1 MRKGPIMSE
10 FQAGAYAGDVD
21 VKTAWND
28 LAKTA
33 SAVLIDVRTKA
44 EWAYVGVP
52 VLDSIGKA
60 SLFIEWDDFATGAI
74 VPDFNGRLKAA
85 LDQRRVDRDAPLYF
99 ICRSGNRSRQAAVA
113 ATSAGYGRAYNISHG
128 FEGRLDTER
137 HRASPG
143 SWKAEGFPWVQ
154 S

>member
-1 MRKGPIMSE
+1 MSE
-10 FQAGAYAGDVD
+10 IQSGSYAGDVD
-21 VKTAWND
+21 VKTAWTD
-28 LAKTA
+28 LAKSA
-33 SAVLIDVRTKA
+33 AAVLIDVRTKA

-60 SLFIEWDDFATGAI
+60 TIFIEWDDFATGAV
-74 VPDFNGRLKAA
+74 VPDFAGRLKAA
-85 LDQRRVDRDAPLYF
+85 LDQRRVERDAPLYF
-99 ICRSGNRSRQAAVA
+99 ICRSGNRSRQAAIA
-113 ATSAGYGRAYNISHG
+113 ATAAGHTRAFNISHG
-128 FEGRLDTER
+128 FEGRLDPQR